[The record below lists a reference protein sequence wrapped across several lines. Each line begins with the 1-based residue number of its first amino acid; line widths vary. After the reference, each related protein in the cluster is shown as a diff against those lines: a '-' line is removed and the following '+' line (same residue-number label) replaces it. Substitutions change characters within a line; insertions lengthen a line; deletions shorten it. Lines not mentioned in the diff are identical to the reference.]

1 MTRYRTVSARA
12 AVAVGLVF
20 ALGHGVPAARAQGG
34 RGPQVKV
41 ADAKPG
47 DTRLIISNGI
57 RAPFEA
63 VKAQAEQAAGHRFII
78 EYGASLG
85 LKSTIESGQ
94 AFEVA
99 IVTPEVIEDMTKQ
112 GKIVAGSRFD
122 VARVPVAIG
131 QRGDAPKSDITTPA
145 ALKRTLLHAKGI
157 RFAYIGASRPTVDKM
172 FKELA
177 IGEAIKDKIIM
188 DGPGSP
194 GPRREVTLGPGEYE
208 LIINLASEVLPVKT
222 QVYLGNIPNE
232 FQIPAVMAAGIGAG
246 GDQETAKALIKFLQG
261 PAIEPFLK
269 ENGMQR

>member
-1 MTRYRTVSARA
+1 MTKYWIVCARA
-12 AVAVGLVF
+12 AMAAGLVF
-20 ALGHGVPAARAQGG
+20 ALGHGAPRARAQGG
-34 RGPQVKV
+34 RGPQIKV

-47 DTRLIISNGI
+47 DTRLIVSNGI

-63 VKAQAEQAAGHRFII
+63 VKAQAQQAVGHPFII

-112 GKIVAGSRFD
+112 GKIVPGSRFD
-122 VARVPVAIG
+122 VARVRVAIG
-131 QRGDAPKSDITTPA
+131 QRGYAPKSDIGTPA
-145 ALKRTLLHAKGI
+145 ALKQALLNAKGI
-157 RFAYIGASRPTVDKM
+157 RFAFLGASRPTVDKM

-177 IGEAIKDKIIM
+177 LGEAIKDKIIV
-188 DGPGSP
+188 DGPGAP

-208 LIINLASEVLPVKT
+208 LIINLASEVLPMKT
-222 QVYLGNIPNE
+222 QVYLGSIPDE
-232 FQIPAVMAAGIGAG
+232 FQIPAVMAAGIGVG
-246 GDQETAKALIKFLQG
+246 GDQEAAKALIKFLRR
-261 PAIEPFLK
+261 PAIDPFLK